1 MAVRGMV
8 QYPQEALVA
17 IILILRKQEHR
28 IEDKQKITVAAA
40 LARLGLSSETHLVL
54 RDGELLTDDALLRDG
69 DQAQLIAV
77 ISGGRA

>member
-1 MAVRGMV
+1 
-8 QYPQEALVA
+8 
-17 IILILRKQEHR
+17 
-28 IEDKQKITVAAA
+28 
-40 LARLGLSSETHLVL
+40 LGLSSETHLVL